1 MGFNF
6 EDLDVYRKAIDLV
19 AGVYSVTKDFPKDE
33 MFGLT
38 SQLRRAAVAIPANI
52 SEGSARTKKDFCR
65 FINMARGSLFECV
78 TLLRISRKQSYID
91 QKQFVD
97 LSKELTDLS
106 KMLSGLKRSISPQT
120 MNNEHPTTNAFTLVE
135 LMVAVGILAI
145 VLSFAGVI
153 FNASIDTHRIALANA
168 EIMQK
173 LRAITGQLDADFQGL
188 RKDGEI
194 FVTWVAAGPGRVG
207 DCDLDGYE
215 RFDRIMFF
223 ADGDFQS
230 YQAAPMIRGNTARIC
245 YMLARKGPVKAE
257 AQPKAERTL
266 ARTQHILTP
275 GLPRFD
281 PASFTSDADWDLWN
295 NRYEYDNTS
304 LAEWKHIPLADK
316 QNMLAVITDVNVAS
330 PTVGMDVRGANV
342 DTADPGTIHMLLCEG
357 VGEFKVQGWSY
368 DPVRRVWRWIP
379 EVDIDGPGPLK
390 DTDFRVHPHVPGVLY
405 PYRLAPPG
413 VPYGGVN
420 INKIGMRFIAWRFL
434 NEANFNNIPGLGRA
448 LKFTFT
454 LFDSKGIIKQGRTFT
469 HIVYL
474 DK

>member
-1 MGFNF
+1 VGFNF

-78 TLLRISRKQSYID
+78 TLLRISCKQSYID

-153 FNASIDTHRIALANA
+153 FNAGIDTHRIALANA

-173 LRAITGQLDADFQGL
+173 LRAITAQLDADFQGL

-194 FVTWVAAGPGRVG
+194 FVTWVAVDMDKGPLLPEDIN

-223 ADGDFQS
+223 GDGDFQS

-257 AQPKAERTL
+257 AQPRAERTL

-304 LAEWKHIPLADK
+304 LAEWKHIPWADK
-316 QNMLAVITDVNVAS
+316 QDMLAVITDVNVDTSAVL
-330 PTVGMDVRGANV
+330 PDFRGANV

-357 VGEFKVQGWSY
+357 VGEFKIQGWY
-368 DPVRRVWRWIP
+368 DAQRRWVP
-379 EVDIDGPGPLK
+379 EVDPDDDGPATGPS
-390 DTDFRVHPHVPGVLY
+390 DFFLSTPGRVPGVLY
-405 PYRLAPPG
+405 PNP
-413 VPYGGVN
+413 PYGIIE
-420 INKIGMRFIAWRFL
+420 INWRGYPRSPAM
-434 NEANFNNIPGLGRA
+434 NQTNFNTIVGLGRA